1 MPFLTATTS
10 KTIGIFTKPSIPFNF
25 RDKNA
30 IQLTVQTDENN
41 NATVWARPDSGR
53 SIVIDWG
60 DDSEVTKTSVSS
72 DNGHTHNYASSG
84 TYNVKIYGD
93 VQIFGKSSAD
103 ADNPYYLG
111 VSSFGNISTLTSLAY
126 AFARTGNIT
135 TVPASIPSTV
145 TSLQGMFAQNTI
157 FNDANVATW
166 NTSNVTQMSEMFSGA
181 TVFNSNI
188 STWDTGNVTNMQ
200 SMFSGASAFNQPI
213 GSWNVSNVRFM
224 AYMFQDAVSFNQDL
238 DNWDTSSVF
247 GSYFSNMFSGATAFN
262 GNVSTW
268 DVSAATDMSRMFFG
282 ASVFNQDLDNWNT
295 SNFTETT
302 GMFQNAVSFN
312 GNIST
317 WDTSNVWNMRSTF
330 EGASSFNQPIG
341 SWDTSSVTS
350 SSSMSSM
357 FENASSFNQ
366 DLTGWDVSALS
377 PPPFEPNDFSTGSA
391 LSSYYI
397 PLWGV
402 SEFIVL
408 DNPNPFSTSQN
419 DYFGLAVAID
429 GNVAIVGANSEDESA
444 GVSSGKAYIYDA
456 TDGTLLH
463 TLNNPNANTDNVQD
477 VFGQSVAISGNV
489 AIVGAPGE
497 DDAGGI
503 AGKAYLFDVNT
514 GSLLHTLNN
523 PNTFGTS
530 QLDYFGWSVD
540 IKGNYCIVG
549 AYNEDSTGKT
559 STGAAYIFAVDT
571 GTLLYTKTNSSGT
584 SYSNFGWSVAV
595 GDFYY
600 AIGAPDK
607 VGSDWLGGAVLYGR
621 LDTGSTIREIR
632 SPNNDNG
639 DRFGYSVAIS
649 GSNLIVGA
657 PFVDENSDEGLVYS
671 GKVYRY
677 TLTTSSSFPLSVNTF
692 NNPNPV
698 GTAERD
704 YFGWSVAAAGD
715 HSIAGAYQEDDDISI
730 SSSSAGKAYINNS
743 LFIRHTLNNPNRYGT
758 PRFDNFGYSVGITEL
773 DSVTNDYRVIV
784 GAWGEGDADGTS
796 SGKAYIYRLN
806 VS

>member
-10 KTIGIFTKPSIPFNF
+10 KTIGIFAKHSIPFNF

-41 NATVWARPDSGR
+41 NATVWAIPDSGR

-93 VQIFGKSSAD
+93 VKVFGAVNWSGNN
-103 ADNPYYLG
+103 NPYYQSI
-111 VSSFGNISTLTSLAY
+111 SSFGNITTLTSLSY
-126 AFARTGNIT
+126 ALARAGNVT
-135 TVPASIPSTV
+135 TVPSSIPSTV
-145 TSLQGMFAQNTI
+145 TTLNHMFNDNTT

-181 TVFNSNI
+181 TVFNRNI
-188 STWDTGNVTNMQ
+188 STWDTGNVTSMQ
-200 SMFSGASAFNQPI
+200 SMFKNASAFNQPI
-213 GSWNVSNVRFM
+213 GSWDISNVQFM
-224 AYMFQDAVSFNQDL
+224 AYMFQNAVSFNQDL
-238 DNWDTSSVF
+238 DN
-247 GSYFSNMFSGATAFN
+247 
-262 GNVSTW
+262 
-268 DVSAATDMSRMFFG
+268 
-282 ASVFNQDLDNWNT
+282 
-295 SNFTETT
+295 
-302 GMFQNAVSFN
+302 
-312 GNIST
+312 
-317 WDTSNVWNMRSTF
+317 
-330 EGASSFNQPIG
+330 
-341 SWDTSSVTS
+341 WDTSSVTS

-429 GNVAIVGANSEDESA
+429 GNVAIVGANSEDEPA

-463 TLNNPNANTDNVQD
+463 TLNNPNVNTNNVQD

-584 SYSNFGWSVAV
+584 SNSNFGWSVAV

-607 VGSDWLGGAVLYGR
+607 VGSDWVGGAVLYGR
-621 LDTGSTIREIR
+621 LDTGSTIQEIR
-632 SPNNDNG
+632 SPNNWYG

-657 PFVDENSDEGLVYS
+657 PFVDEVSGSGPVDS

-677 TLTTSSSFPLSVNTF
+677 TLTTGGSISVNTF

-698 GTAERD
+698 GTTERD

-715 HSIAGAYQEDDDISI
+715 HSIAGAYEEDDNISI

-743 LFIRHTLNNPNRYGT
+743 LFIRHTLNNPNRYAT